1 MFSIIYSVVLWRCQ
15 ERILMITY
23 DLILDRQRL
32 IGADRFSV
40 AANANETLR
49 LRFDFDRHWR
59 RFDSKAAVF
68 RNSDGEYYIIEVKQ
82 NRVQVPWEVLKK
94 TGFFELS
101 LIGYEEEKVISSEMV
116 EIEVAESLLPED
128 YKTFSPSEV
137 LFDRFKRECFAEA
150 YLEYEDEISELKSS
164 HLAEMIKISQE
175 IKKSEAEHKAQLSA
189 KDETISQMEFS
200 HEIETNELRS
210 QLAEKN
216 DLIEL
221 YKEKADKWDLVDYAV
236 SLKTTT
242 NQPLWSWSKDSFELP
257 MLNTSSI
264 VTFTASNFDSK
275 LKGIGLDLTSTT
287 SVAGLFSSH
296 KSIERLE
303 LRNTGNVTS
312 FASLIE
318 SCPSIKTV
326 TIDNMDA
333 CGTLSRFAYDASNLL
348 FVRFGTDVVA
358 GAYENCFSNCR
369 LLKEIDGCFD
379 MQYATKVSNMFFG
392 CHSLETVRLKE
403 DSLCMSIDF
412 SWCHNLSKESFNSIF
427 RSLSPDHSG
436 SLSISQYAFETQFSE
451 EEQSEWIDYI
461 TDTKSWALSMA

>member
-1 MFSIIYSVVLWRCQ
+1 
-15 ERILMITY
+15 MITY

-32 IGADRFSV
+32 VGADRFSV
-40 AANANETLR
+40 AANANETLS

-101 LIGYEEEKVISSEMV
+101 LIGYEEEKVISSDMV

-164 HLAEMIKISQE
+164 HLAEMIQISQE
-175 IKKSEAEHKAQLSA
+175 IKKAEAEHEAQLAA
-189 KDETISQMEFS
+189 KDEAISQIEFS
-200 HEIETNELRS
+200 HEVETNELKS
-210 QLAEKN
+210 QIAEMN
-216 DLIEL
+216 TLMEC

-242 NQPLWSWSKDSFELP
+242 NQNLWSWSKDSFELP
-257 MLNTSSI
+257 MMNTSSI
-264 VTFTASNFDSK
+264 VTFSASSFDSK

-287 SVAGLFSSH
+287 SVANLFSSH

-303 LRNTGNVTS
+303 LRNTGKVTS

-318 SCPSIKTV
+318 SCSTIKTV
-326 TIDNMDA
+326 TIDNMNG
-333 CGTLSRFAYDASNLL
+333 CGTLSRFAYNASNLL
-348 FVRFGTDVVA
+348 LVSFGTDVVA
-358 GAYENCFSNCR
+358 GAYDYSFLGCR
-369 LLKEIDGCFD
+369 LLKEVDGCLD
-379 MQYATKVSNMFFG
+379 MQYATKVNGMFDN
-392 CHSLETVRLKE
+392 CHSLETVRFKE
-403 DSLCMSIDF
+403 DSLCLSMDF
-412 SWCHNLSKESFNSIF
+412 GGCPNLSKESLISIF

-436 SLSISQYAFETQFSE
+436 SLSISQYAFETRFSE
-451 EEQSEWIDYI
+451 EEQSEWLDYV
-461 TDTKSWALSMA
+461 TDTKSWTLSMA

>member
-1 MFSIIYSVVLWRCQ
+1 
-15 ERILMITY
+15 MITY

-40 AANANETLR
+40 AANANETLS

-68 RNSDGEYYIIEVKQ
+68 RNSDGEYYIIEIKQ

-101 LIGYEEEKVISSEMV
+101 LIGYEEEKVISSDMV

-175 IKKSEAEHKAQLSA
+175 IKRAEAEHEAQLAA
-189 KDETISQMEFS
+189 KDEAISQIEFS
-200 HEIETNELRS
+200 HEVETNELKS
-210 QLAEKN
+210 QIAEMN
-216 DLIEL
+216 TLMEY

-242 NQPLWSWSKDSFELP
+242 NQNLWSWSKDSFELP
-257 MLNTSSI
+257 MMNTSSI
-264 VTFTASNFDSK
+264 ITFSSSNFDSK

-287 SVAGLFSSH
+287 SVASLFSSH
-296 KSIERLE
+296 KALERLE
-303 LRNTGNVTS
+303 LRNTGKVTS

-318 SCPSIKTV
+318 NCKSIKTV
-326 TIDNMDA
+326 TIDNMDG
-333 CGTLSRFAYDASNLL
+333 CGTLSRFACDASNLL
-348 FVRFGTDVVA
+348 FVSFGTDVAA
-358 GAYENCFSNCR
+358 GAYDSSFNSCR
-369 LLKEIDGCFD
+369 LLKEIAGCFN
-379 MQYATKVSNMFFG
+379 MQYATKVTNMFYY
-392 CHSLETVRLKE
+392 CHSLETIRFKE
-403 DSLCMSIDF
+403 NTLSLSIDF
-412 SWCHNLSKESFNSIF
+412 SWCPNLSKESFISIF
-427 RSLSPDHSG
+427 KSLSPEHSG
-436 SLSISQYAFETQFSE
+436 SLSISQYAFETKFSE
-451 EEQSEWIDYI
+451 EEKEEWLDYV
-461 TDTKSWALSMA
+461 TDNKNWTISMA